1 MKHKT
6 YILSA
11 VFLLLIP
18 NPAFAHGEE
27 LAYTVM
33 IGVGLYPFLA
43 FISFFLKISF
53 NRKVLLAAVLSL
65 LSVLA
70 SGFICL
76 NLIRFHSS
84 ASFITSQIIIAITI
98 WLICALALFFN
109 EKTGKHKA

>member
-76 NLIRFHSS
+76 NLIGFHSS
-84 ASFITSQIIIAITI
+84 VSFITSQIIIGITI
-98 WLICALALFFN
+98 WLIFAVALFLN
-109 EKTGKHKA
+109 EKTGKRKA